1 MLVVIARRLAATVP
15 SLLGASVI
23 VFLLLNV
30 LPGDPLAAVVSPEAT
45 QAERDEVARRLG
57 LTDPLPI
64 RYGRWIA
71 NAARG
76 DLGESL
82 ARRRPVAEV
91 IGTAFANT
99 LLLASAAALIGL
111 TTGIVLGTLAALRAG
126 GLVDRLVSVASV
138 LGLSVPSYWL
148 AVLLIIAFS
157 ASLRWLPAAGMYGS
171 DENLPDLL
179 RHLIMPALATSAVT
193 IGLTARM
200 TRASLIE
207 MFSED
212 FVLALRAKG
221 LSQRQILWH
230 VTKNAAPPIMT
241 VAGLQIAY
249 LLSGSILVE
258 TIFSWPGMGQLIFQS
273 IAARDLQVIQSS
285 VLLIAVTFVVANLVI
300 DVLQIVVNPRLRRA
314 G

>member
-1 MLVVIARRLAATVP
+1 VLVVIARRLAATVP